1 MAGEFTARINR
12 WVSDTKER
20 QTVVFQNSTERLMEE
35 VTRPGPSVANP
46 GASGGG
52 NMPISTGFLAGSLQ
66 IVIGDGVAVLVG
78 NPGGTP
84 GVQTYRYDAA
94 ATSLVIQNATI
105 GDTLTAS
112 FAAEYAIIMEARYA
126 FVRLAAQRWPQIV
139 EEESARAEA
148 SVNSRS

>member
-1 MAGEFTARINR
+1 MSGEFTARING
-12 WVSDTKER
+12 WVAATKER
-20 QTVVFQNSTERLMEE
+20 QTVVFQNSAERLLEE

-52 NMPISTGFLAGSLQ
+52 NMPIDTGFLASSLQ
-66 IVIGDGVAVLVG
+66 VVIGQGVAVLVA
-78 NPGGTP
+78 NPAPEGKFS
-84 GVQTYRYDAA
+84 YDSA
-94 ATSLVIQNATI
+94 ATSLVIQNAKI

-139 EEESARAEA
+139 EEESARAETA
-148 SVNSRS
+148 VNSRR